1 MPAGSLAP
9 RSPGLLEATI
19 SLPRPL
25 KRALVAFAALAI
37 AVVAVPASADTSSQL
52 DTAKQEAATAQAELD
67 SVAASWQAAEARL
80 AVAQDAAASARARIA
95 ELEGRLGAVQ
105 VRLNE
110 RAAALYMAGGDPTVM
125 ALITSGSVEDV
136 ADRLQFADAVAQ
148 GDADLATQ
156 VSVQAQEL
164 QWERE
169 RLAAA
174 ISDGQTA
181 VAQLQSQ
188 SDAIR
193 SKMADLQARVAT
205 LQDQLAA
212 EQAAAATPPPGDP
225 TGGTDGGN
233 PPPITGSGWLLT
245 CPVNGPTSF
254 TDSFG
259 DPRPGGRSH
268 EGIDLIAAFGTPV
281 VAVHSGTV
289 HRTSSSTGGYGTV
302 IFHDGTADW
311 TFYTHFSSYA
321 GPGEGG
327 HVSAGET
334 IGLVGSTGDTSVNH
348 LHFEYHPGG
357 GAAVDPYSALLGV
370 C

>member
-1 MPAGSLAP
+1 M
-9 RSPGLLEATI
+9 
-19 SLPRPL
+19 
-25 KRALVAFAALAI
+25 AI
-37 AVVAVPASADTSSQL
+37 AIVAVPASADTSSQL
-52 DTAKQEAATAQAELD
+52 DVAKQEAAAAQAELD
-67 SVAASWQAAEARL
+67 RVAASWQAAEARL
-80 AVAQDAAASARARIA
+80 AVAQDAAAAARTRIG
-95 ELEGRLGAVQ
+95 ELEGRLADVQ

-148 GDADLATQ
+148 RDADLATA

-164 QWERE
+164 AWERE

-174 ISDGQTA
+174 VSDGQAA

-193 SKMADLQARVAT
+193 SKVADLQSRVGT
-205 LQDQLAA
+205 LQEQLAA
-212 EQAAAATPPPGDP
+212 EQAAAAATTSPP
-225 TGGTDGGN
+225 TGDTSGGDTTGT

-327 HVSAGET
+327 HVSAGDT
-334 IGLVGSTGDTSVNH
+334 IGLVGCHGRHDREPPALRVSPRRRGRGRPVLRAARRLLSGDRDRRSRVTV
-348 LHFEYHPGG
+348 PP
-357 GAAVDPYSALLGV
+357 AP
-370 C
+370 

>member
-1 MPAGSLAP
+1 
-9 RSPGLLEATI
+9 
-19 SLPRPL
+19 
-25 KRALVAFAALAI
+25 
-37 AVVAVPASADTSSQL
+37 
-52 DTAKQEAATAQAELD
+52 
-67 SVAASWQAAEARL
+67 
-80 AVAQDAAASARARIA
+80 
-95 ELEGRLGAVQ
+95 
-105 VRLNE
+105 
-110 RAAALYMAGGDPTVM
+110 MAGGDPTVM
-125 ALITSGSVEDV
+125 ALITSSSVEDV

-148 GDADLATQ
+148 RDADLATQ

-164 QWERE
+164 EWERE

-174 ISDGQTA
+174 VADGQAA
-181 VAQLQSQ
+181 VAQLGAQ

-193 SKMADLQARVAT
+193 SKVADLQARVGS

-212 EQAAAATPPPGDP
+212 EQAAAAPSPA
-225 TGGTDGGN
+225 TGGGTGTGGGGGGGA

-268 EGIDLIAAFGTPV
+268 EGIDMIAAFGTPV

-302 IFHDGTADW
+302 IFHDGSADW
-311 TFYTHFSSYA
+311 TFYTHFSSYT
-321 GPGEGG
+321 GPGDGG
-327 HVSAGET
+327 HVSAGDA
-334 IGLVGSTGDTSVNH
+334 IGLVGSTGDTTVNH

>member
-1 MPAGSLAP
+1 
-9 RSPGLLEATI
+9 
-19 SLPRPL
+19 
-25 KRALVAFAALAI
+25 VFAALAI
-37 AVVAVPASADTSSQL
+37 AVVAVPANADTSSQL
-52 DTAKQEAATAQAELD
+52 DAAKREAEAAQAELGR
-67 SVAASWQAAEARL
+67 VAQLWQDAEARL

-95 ELEGRLGAVQ
+95 DLEQRLGAVR

-125 ALITSGSVEDV
+125 ALITSGSVSDV

-156 VSVQAQEL
+156 VSVQAEEL
-164 QWERE
+164 AWERE
-169 RLAAA
+169 RLAGAVA
-174 ISDGQTA
+174 DGQAA
-181 VAQLQSQ
+181 VTQLQAQ

-193 SKMADLQARVAT
+193 TTVDDLQARVGT
-205 LQDQLAA
+205 LEDQLAA
-212 EQAAAATPPPGDP
+212 EQAPPSPTGGGGDP
-225 TGGTDGGN
+225 TPTGGGD
-233 PPPITGSGWLLT
+233 PPPISGSGWLQT
-245 CPVNGPTSF
+245 CPVNGPNSF
-254 TDSFG
+254 VDSFG

-268 EGIDLIAAFGTPV
+268 EGIDLIAAYGTPV
-281 VAVHSGTV
+281 VATHAGTV
-289 HRTSSSTGGYGTV
+289 HHTTSAPGGYGTV
-302 IFHDGTADW
+302 LFHDGSADW

-327 HVSAGET
+327 HVNAGDT

-357 GAAVDPYSALLGV
+357 GAAVDPYGALLAV

>member
-1 MPAGSLAP
+1 M
-9 RSPGLLEATI
+9 
-19 SLPRPL
+19 
-25 KRALVAFAALAI
+25 AI
-37 AVVAVPASADTSSQL
+37 AIVAVPANADTSSQL
-52 DTAKQEAATAQAELD
+52 DVAKREAAAAQAELD
-67 SVAASWQAAEARL
+67 RVAASWQAAEARL
-80 AVAQDAAASARARIA
+80 ALAQDAAAAARTRID
-95 ELEGRLGAVQ
+95 ELEGRLADVQ

-148 GDADLATQ
+148 RDADLATA

-164 QWERE
+164 AWERE

-174 ISDGQTA
+174 VSDGQAA

-188 SDAIR
+188 SDAI
-193 SKMADLQARVAT
+193 KANVANLQSRVGT
-205 LQDQLAA
+205 LQEQLAA
-212 EQAAAATPPPGDP
+212 EQAAAAATTSPPPGGDTSGGDT
-225 TGGTDGGN
+225 TGS

-268 EGIDLIAAFGTPV
+268 EGIDMIAAFGTPV

-321 GPGEGG
+321 GSGEGS
-327 HVSAGET
+327 HMSAGDT
-334 IGLVGSTGDTSVNH
+334 IGLVGATGDTTVNH

>member
-1 MPAGSLAP
+1 MF
-9 RSPGLLEATI
+9 AT
-19 SLPRPL
+19 
-25 KRALVAFAALAI
+25 LAI
-37 AVVAVPASADTSSQL
+37 AVVAVPANADTSTQL
-52 DTAKQEAATAQAELD
+52 DQAKQEAAAAQGELD
-67 SVAASWQAAEARL
+67 RVAAAWQDAEAKL

-95 ELEGRLGAVQ
+95 ELESRLADVQ

-110 RAAALYMAGGDPTVM
+110 RAAALYMAGGDPTFV

-148 GDADLATQ
+148 RDADLATQ
-156 VSVQAQEL
+156 VSVQAEEL
-164 QWERE
+164 AWERE
-169 RLAAA
+169 RLASAVA
-174 ISDGQTA
+174 DGQSA

-193 SKMADLQARVAT
+193 TKVADLEARVGT

-212 EQAAAATPPPGDP
+212 EQAAASPSPP
-225 TGGTDGGN
+225 TGGGGGGGGN
-233 PPPITGSGWLLT
+233 SGGGGTPPPITGSGWLQT

-281 VAVHSGTV
+281 VATHSGTV

-302 IFHDGTADW
+302 IFHDGSADW

-327 HVSAGET
+327 HVSAGDT
-334 IGLVGSTGDTSVNH
+334 IGLVGATGDTTVNH

-357 GAAVDPYSALLGV
+357 GAAIDPYSALLGV